1 MGLLLFYEFC
11 NLHNKVLLF
20 PLSLFFLY
28 LVSSSFPSLVQG
40 GFLNLTLFQ
49 SSDGFLARL
58 GCGVLFPSPYFLFVL
73 LFFHFDQPFDVASSH
88 KPKESWC
95 NWEGKPYNWVGPLPS
110 VDMVSSGSVYA
121 SPTHIPFR
129 DNENFIA
136 GNVQANCHKW
146 RTILLNYSKADEIFR
161 YVSLGVDIQEFFT
174 PFKGTFQGR
183 SYDSPIPPRIVFPNA
198 CNCQDHEGFIS
209 NCIIER
215 VRNGSLLVVGKVG
228 FVDPPHLV
236 MPITIEPTKP
246 RMCHDERF
254 LNLWIKDC
262 PFTLD
267 YITDLPRYVGLN
279 HFQSTIDDKSGYD
292 HIPLHPSSCT
302 FFGLQWKGYYFTYT
316 TIPFGWKASAYI

>member
-1 MGLLLFYEFC
+1 M
-11 NLHNKVLLF
+11 
-20 PLSLFFLY
+20 
-28 LVSSSFPSLVQG
+28 
-40 GFLNLTLFQ
+40 
-49 SSDGFLARL
+49 
-58 GCGVLFPSPYFLFVL
+58 
-73 LFFHFDQPFDVASSH
+73 ASSH

-198 CNCQDHEGFIS
+198 RNCQDHEGFIS

-302 FFGLQWKGYYFTYT
+302 LFRFTMERLLFYLHYHSLRVEGQCVHIQHCWHGGYKLHKVFRSSLLSIYR
-316 TIPFGWKASAYI
+316 

>member
-11 NLHNKVLLF
+11 NLHNKVLSFL
-20 PLSLFFLY
+20 LSLFFLY

-58 GCGVLFPSPYFLFVL
+58 GCGVLFPSLYFLFVL
-73 LFFHFDQPFDVASSH
+73 LFFHFYQPFDVASSH

-110 VDMVSSGSVYA
+110 VDMVSSSSVYA
-121 SPTHIPFR
+121 SPMHIPFR

-146 RTILLNYSKADEIFR
+146 RTISLNYSKADEIFR

-198 CNCQDHEGFIS
+198 
-209 NCIIER
+209 R
-215 VRNGSLLVVGKVG
+215 
-228 FVDPPHLV
+228 
-236 MPITIEPTKP
+236 
-246 RMCHDERF
+246 
-254 LNLWIKDC
+254 
-262 PFTLD
+262 
-267 YITDLPRYVGLN
+267 
-279 HFQSTIDDKSGYD
+279 KSF
-292 HIPLHPSSCT
+292 HPS
-302 FFGLQWKGYYFTYT
+302 
-316 TIPFGWKASAYI
+316 A